1 MVAKKGKYTWLGETK
16 MLCFRIK
23 SYRSDD
29 EIQSDRL
36 KMMNALEVH
45 LFRRLMT
52 EDSVSEA
59 VNGNA
64 LGKEHP

>member
-36 KMMNALEVH
+36 KMMKMIRKTSRSLKKAKT
-45 LFRRLMT
+45 RRRRKRKYLT
-52 EDSVSEA
+52 PS
-59 VNGNA
+59 
-64 LGKEHP
+64 